1 MQGKTPQTEQAQQ
14 PAQPLQQSSG
24 DQVQPMPFA
33 EGLERFSPRDGVQAK
48 MESGPTEEAAPPP
61 PDKGGDEKED
71 LGKLDSLGKKFQKT
85 AGKIAEKV
93 ARHPGSTGK
102 IQVFVN
108 IPVAAGGL
116 VCANMRFMGSVAQG
130 DSGKYTVRAEVGG
143 GVSAGKEVDLYFA
156 TVKAFAAA
164 QVFGYLE
171 AQGDSGEECFR
182 LMSLSIHDRLAKVS
196 KKVANALFGAETIED
211 ALEDMDEEDYVEA
224 GLGASLVAGAGAE
237 TETGQAVGGWAV
249 GSKTK
254 GEKVSKGEDG
264 KLKKEKKKA
273 VSVGLGSWFAPFR
286 LGGTLTAKWTDDELS
301 DMSAELT
308 GVAMMSIGDINQK
321 IAGGTLIPELATSLS
336 TGITSQAKALGNAA
350 AIKKAAGLSKHVA
363 GKTGLA
369 VGVESGTS
377 RAIESLNAKYMG
389 LQIGMALTV
398 ACTWSKSGGYKFSV
412 KLEKQTRFDVGSG
425 LRDPGLF
432 VRLESMQ
439 KIFAVES

>member
-1 MQGKTPQTEQAQQ
+1 VDA
-14 PAQPLQQSSG
+14 AAI
-24 DQVQPMPFA
+24 QPMSFSDGLSQFSPSFQAKESAGPA
-33 EGLERFSPRDGVQAK
+33 EGPAVEKPK
-48 MESGPTEEAAPPP
+48 
-61 PDKGGDEKED
+61 DEKED
-71 LGKLDSLGKKFQKT
+71 LGEIDSLGKKFQSR

-102 IQVFVN
+102 ASIFVN

-116 VCANMRFMGSVAQG
+116 VCANMRFTGQVSQNE
-130 DSGKYTVRAEVGG
+130 DGKFTVRAEVGG
-143 GVSAGKEVDLYFA
+143 GVSAGKEIDLYFV

-196 KKVANALFGAETIED
+196 KRVANALFGAETIED
-211 ALEDMDEEDYVEA
+211 AFDDMDENDYVEA
-224 GLGASLVAGAGAE
+224 GLGATALVGAGGE
-237 TETGQAVGGWAV
+237 TGTGQAVGGWAV

-254 GEKVSKGEDG
+254 GEKISKDADG
-264 KLKKEKKKA
+264 NVKKEKKKTT
-273 VSVGLGSWFAPFR
+273 SVGLGSWFSPFR
-286 LGGTLTAKWTDDELS
+286 LGGTLTAKWTDGDLS

-308 GVAMMSIGDINQK
+308 GVAMMSIGDISQK

-336 TGITSQAKALGNAA
+336 TGITGQAKALGDVTAMGR
-350 AIKKAAGLSKHVA
+350 AAGLSKHVA
-363 GKTGLA
+363 GKTGLTM
-369 VGVESGTS
+369 GVESGTN
-377 RAIESLNAKYMG
+377 RAIETLNAKYMG

-398 ACTWSKSGGYKFSV
+398 AVTWSKSAGYKFSV

-439 KIFAVES
+439 KIFSVES